1 MGNFNIENIHIGTST
16 GLSKM
21 SIKKCIKKCN
31 GKVTICIY
39 MYMLVWSDS
48 FKLWLMKFV
57 LK

>member
-16 GLSKM
+16 DLSKM
-21 SIKKCIKKCN
+21 YQKCN
-31 GKVTICIY
+31 GKVTIYIY
-39 MYMLVWSDS
+39 MYMSVWSDS